1 MESYCVIF
9 FKDTKNLLLQGAG
22 RGYGTIEK
30 LARVVAYIEAKLI
43 SNPLIYICTKRVVSL
58 LGFDTFDTLVIVSIS
73 HWQKTYLSKQTSKSQ
88 QQNGT
93 SWTLYR

>member
-1 MESYCVIF
+1 MSFFLRIPKIF
-9 FKDTKNLLLQGAG
+9 YYKVPGG
-22 RGYGTIEK
+22 GYGTIEK